1 VDTRQSRPTLA
12 VLGTRFDDFEVERR
26 VIGDVDIVS
35 GPGRDRAEVLEVA
48 AGRDVILAGAV
59 PVFDATTLEQL
70 GCRGIV
76 RLGVGLETIDLDA
89 AERLG
94 IWVCHVP
101 DYGTE
106 AVAVHTVSLVLAS
119 IRRIP
124 MSDRRIR
131 SGTWGLGGLRP
142 LHLPESLTVGL
153 IGYGRIGRRVG
164 QLLSGLGFGTILVAD
179 PFLGPEADLERGC
192 ELVGLAPLLAG
203 SDVVTL
209 HTPPAGDGPLIG
221 ATQLSRMKPGAVL
234 VNTARGALV
243 DTAALIDALADG
255 ALAVAALDVFQPEP
269 PDAALFEAVSDSVIL
284 TPHMAWYT
292 EESELELRKKGAA
305 EAKRIID
312 GTTPLHPVA
321 SPRLETT
328 R

>member
-1 VDTRQSRPTLA
+1 MDTRQSRPTLA

-35 GPGRDRAEVLEVA
+35 GPGRDQAEVLQIA
-48 AGRDVILAGAV
+48 SGCDVILAGAV
-59 PVFDATTLEQL
+59 PIFDTITLEQL

-76 RLGVGLETIDLDA
+76 RLGVGVETIDLDA

-94 IWVCHVP
+94 MWVCHVP

-106 AVAVHTVSLVLAS
+106 AVAIHTVSLVLAS

-131 SGTWGLGGLRP
+131 TATWGLGGLRP
-142 LHLPESLTVGL
+142 LHLPGSLTVGL
-153 IGYGRIGRRVG
+153 VGYGRIGRRVG
-164 QLLSGLGFGTILVAD
+164 QLLSGLGFGPILVAD
-179 PFLGPEADLERGC
+179 PFLGPEADLEPGC
-192 ELVGLAPLLAG
+192 ELVGLEPLLAA
-203 SDVVTL
+203 SDIVSL

-221 ATQLSRMKPGAVL
+221 AAQLSLMKPGAVL
-234 VNTARGALV
+234 INTARGALV
-243 DTAALIDALADG
+243 DTGALIDALAGG
-255 ALAVAALDVFQPEP
+255 APAVAALDVFQPEP
-269 PDAALFEAVSDSVIL
+269 PDMAVFETVSDSVIL

-292 EESELELRKKGAA
+292 EESELELRQKGAA
-305 EAKRIID
+305 EAKRIIE
-312 GTTPLHPVA
+312 GSTPLHPVA
-321 SPRLETT
+321 SPRLEPT

>member
-1 VDTRQSRPTLA
+1 MDTRQSRPTLA

-48 AGRDVILAGAV
+48 AGCDVILAGAV

-76 RLGVGLETIDLDA
+76 RLGVGVETIDLDA
-89 AERLG
+89 AERQG

-106 AVAVHTVSLVLAS
+106 AVAIHTVSLVLAS

-131 SGTWGLGGLRP
+131 SGTWGLSGLRP
-142 LHLPESLTVGL
+142 LHLPERLTVGL
-153 IGYGRIGRRVG
+153 VGYGRIGRRVG
-164 QLLSGLGFGTILVAD
+164 QLLSGLGFGPILVAD
-179 PFLGPEADLERGC
+179 PYLDQEAGLEPGC
-192 ELVGLAPLLAG
+192 ELVGLEPLLAG
-203 SDVVTL
+203 SDVVSL
-209 HTPPAGDGPLIG
+209 HTPPAGDGALIG
-221 ATQLSRMKPGAVL
+221 APQLSLMKPGAVL

-243 DTAALIDALADG
+243 DIGALVDALAGG
-255 ALAVAALDVFQPEP
+255 ALAVAALDVYQPEP
-269 PDAALFEAVSDSVIL
+269 PDMAVFEAVSDSMIL
-284 TPHMAWYT
+284 TPHIAWYT
-292 EESELELRKKGAA
+292 EESELELRQKGAA
-305 EAKRIID
+305 EAKRIIE